1 MKTRPRSS
9 VLPSSVR
16 VRPAL
21 DRDKEERRRKERRVP
36 YTTSSSLLVLNC
48 PSHAFC
54 TEISGV
60 SFNLYLCPARMSYV
74 KDPFREREG
83 EGTDPPLFE
92 RRDERRRRRRRRYLS
107 GLKRAQRLSYVNE
120 EENALAPS
128 PKHRPPVRRSRENVL
143 GVFELLEEINV
154 FLFGGRGP
162 NRSSHSISAVGLN

>member
-1 MKTRPRSS
+1 
-9 VLPSSVR
+9 
-16 VRPAL
+16 
-21 DRDKEERRRKERRVP
+21 
-36 YTTSSSLLVLNC
+36 
-48 PSHAFC
+48 
-54 TEISGV
+54 
-60 SFNLYLCPARMSYV
+60 MSYV

-143 GVFELLEEINV
+143 GVFELLEEINA
-154 FLFGGRGP
+154 FIFCLEGGARIGH
-162 NRSSHSISAVGLN
+162 RIQFQQSG